1 MGTNS
6 SPHLGRESVQLRA
19 TGSPSIVPA
28 ADGRR
33 RIGVFADAEELP
45 ALSDVLSQLPFS
57 VVRRSGADTA
67 PVRSGDLTAAI
78 VSDSLDRPFEL
89 CARLSKGCPTIL
101 VASDSSFELRLAA
114 VRAGVDALLLKPV
127 DTKELSDW
135 LEHLVG
141 PARASPHSILIVDD
155 DELVAAVYAQAL
167 RKAGMAVR
175 IGGSAGA
182 ALEQFCAE
190 PPDLVLMDVQMPVVN
205 GIELARIIRQSRRY
219 LSIPIVFLSAEQDVQ
234 RQMEARRFGGDDFIV
249 KPIEP
254 ARLVSVVR
262 LRAERACAVRAV
274 MERDSLTGLL
284 NHARFKDRLVHEL
297 ERCSRSGG
305 ELSVA
310 MIDLDRF
317 KQVND
322 TYGHLV
328 GDRVIRTLSSKLAAG
343 LRKIDILGRY
353 GGEEFGVILL
363 DTAPG
368 AAEIAID
375 KMRAE
380 FCEVEFDASSQRFR
394 SSFSAGIAGSR
405 NHPSAEGI
413 IAAADSALYA
423 AKKGGRNR
431 VIEIDRLPVQENSA
445 T

>member
-1 MGTNS
+1 VT
-6 SPHLGRESVQLRA
+6 QLRS
-19 TGSPSIVPA
+19 TNGPSITPTPDRNQQIGIFA
-28 ADGRR
+28 APEE
-33 RIGVFADAEELP
+33 FA
-45 ALSDVLSQLPFS
+45 ALSDVVSQLPCAI
-57 VVRRSGADTA
+57 VHKSGVDAA
-67 PVRSGDLTAAI
+67 PAFPGELTAAV
-78 VSDSLDRPFEL
+78 VSDSLDRPFDL
-89 CARLSKGCPTIL
+89 CAALSKCCPTIL
-101 VASDSSFELRLAA
+101 VANDSSFEFRLAA
-114 VRAGVDALLLKPV
+114 VRAGADALLLKPV
-127 DTKELSDW
+127 DARELSDW

-141 PARASPHSILIVDD
+141 PTDVRPFSILIVDD

-175 IGGSAGA
+175 IADSARA
-182 ALEQFCAE
+182 ALDRFYTD

-219 LSIPIVFLSAEQDVQ
+219 LSIPIVFLSAEQDVGL
-234 RQMEARRFGGDDFIV
+234 QMEARRFGGDDFIV

-254 ARLVSVVR
+254 VRLVSLVR
-262 LRAERACAVRAV
+262 LRAERACTVRAV

-284 NHARFKDRLVHEL
+284 NHARFKDRLAHEL
-297 ERCSRSGG
+297 ERCSRTGG

-328 GDRVIRTLSSKLAAG
+328 GDRVIRGLSSALASG

-363 DTAPG
+363 DTAPP

-375 KMRAE
+375 NLRAE
-380 FCEVEFDASSQRFR
+380 FCEIEFDVSSRRFR
-394 SSFSAGIAGSR
+394 SSFSAGVAGSR
-405 NHPSAEGI
+405 SYPSADRI

-423 AKKGGRNR
+423 AKETGRNKVVTIGR
-431 VIEIDRLPVQENSA
+431 QSRSRSRGRWAA
-445 T
+445 TSQSL

>member
-1 MGTNS
+1 
-6 SPHLGRESVQLRA
+6 
-19 TGSPSIVPA
+19 
-28 ADGRR
+28 
-33 RIGVFADAEELP
+33 
-45 ALSDVLSQLPFS
+45 
-57 VVRRSGADTA
+57 
-67 PVRSGDLTAAI
+67 
-78 VSDSLDRPFEL
+78 
-89 CARLSKGCPTIL
+89 
-101 VASDSSFELRLAA
+101 
-114 VRAGVDALLLKPV
+114 VDW
-127 DTKELSDW
+127 KELSDW
-135 LEHLVG
+135 LEHLLG
-141 PARASPHSILIVDD
+141 PTQVNPYSILIVDD
-155 DELVAAVYAQAL
+155 DELVSAVYAQAL
-167 RKAGMAVR
+167 RKAGMMVR
-175 IGGSAGA
+175 IADSASA
-182 ALEQFCAE
+182 ALDQFYVA

-234 RQMEARRFGGDDFIV
+234 RQMEARRFGGDDFVV

-262 LRAERACAVRAV
+262 LRAERACTVRAI

-284 NHARFKDRLVHEL
+284 NHARFKDRLGHEL
-297 ERCSRSGG
+297 ERCSRTGG

-328 GDRVIRTLSSKLAAG
+328 GDRVIRALSSALATG

-363 DTAPG
+363 DTSPC
-368 AAEIAID
+368 AAEAAID
-375 KMRAE
+375 KLRAE
-380 FCEVEFDASSQRFR
+380 FCDIDFDASSRRFR

-405 NHPSAEGI
+405 NYPSTEQI
-413 IAAADSALYA
+413 VAAADSALYA

-431 VIEIDRLPVQENSA
+431 VVEVGRDSA
-445 T
+445 VSPPEHIGVGTEGQSS